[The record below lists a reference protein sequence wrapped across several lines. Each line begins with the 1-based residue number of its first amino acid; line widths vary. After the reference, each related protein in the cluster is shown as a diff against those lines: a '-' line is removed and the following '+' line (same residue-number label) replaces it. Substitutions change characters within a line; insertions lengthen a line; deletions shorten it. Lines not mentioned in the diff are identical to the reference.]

1 MKAQWNKQTKE
12 EIDAIVTAHADDD
25 NEWDQP
31 VRVHKKKTA
40 KSTPDIRQLL
50 AQTRGCLK
58 PLRDIDEINKG
69 IAQMRSEWD
78 REWDH

>member
-12 EIDAIVTAHADDD
+12 EIDAIVTALADDD

-31 VRVHKKKTA
+31 VVVHKKKPT

-58 PLRDIDEINKG
+58 PLRDIDDIDKG
-69 IAQMRSEWD
+69 IVRMRSEWD
-78 REWDH
+78 RERDY